1 MQKIAVKPFVRFLLA
16 AFIGFSVGKS
26 SSSLAF
32 EGALSYEKYL
42 RLNDPAYRSNSGDWL
57 NLSFQTDDAKSED
70 LDAYAEGDL
79 RLYFQD
85 NNDLAY
91 SLQEAYLK
99 GKFNDYEWHLG
110 RRILDWNQN
119 EHYWGLGYLNASQ
132 GFSLLGDDLEGVS
145 GLFVKKQFGDIEIE
159 GMISYF
165 FIPALNPAIDIKN
178 GEVRTKND
186 WVRLP
191 PTRTLYN
198 ARVIPLYYQIGEVDY
213 SKILFNK
220 SMGLNARYLY
230 AKGWF
235 SAFALYKPENRL
247 RINASAAYDPNLDKV
262 VVSANPTVN
271 HHAYYGVLWQHWMGS
286 TRALGGLSYVDPNT
300 KIGKDLNLLSIEN
313 GRQEFES
320 EYFSI
325 KPRYDREAYSHFSL
339 NFDRGSYALS
349 LNYIHLLSNNIRG
362 ADDFYSDTVKWK
374 RALGAKVD
382 YSFNDRFSMEVNYKY
397 DVSRKDEVLKAEL
410 KYEYL
415 RRVTCA
421 IGVEALKAP
430 REDSYWTYYRSN
442 DIVYTQFGL
451 YY

>member
-1 MQKIAVKPFVRFLLA
+1 MQKTPVKILLN
-16 AFIGFSVGKS
+16 AFIVAWGMGFSTIF
-26 SSSLAF
+26 AF

-57 NLSFQTDDAKSED
+57 NLSFHTDEVKNSKIDT
-70 LDAYAEGDL
+70 YAEGDV

-85 NNDLAY
+85 NNDFAF
-91 SLQEAYLK
+91 SVQEAYLT
-99 GKFNDYEWHLG
+99 GKYQDYEWSLG
-110 RRILDWNQN
+110 RKILDWNQN
-119 EHYWGLGYLNASQ
+119 EQYWGLGYLNAAQ

-145 GLFVKKQFGDIEIE
+145 GLFVKKQFGDFEIE
-159 GMISYF
+159 GLVSYF
-165 FIPALNPAIDIKN
+165 FVPALNPAIEIKN
-178 GEVRTKND
+178 GEVRAKND

-191 PTRTLYN
+191 PARTLYN
-198 ARVIPLYYQIGEVDY
+198 ARVIPLYYKIGDIDY
-213 SKILFNK
+213 SKIIFNK
-220 SMGLNARYLY
+220 AMGLNARYLY
-230 AKGWF
+230 SKGWF

-247 RINASAAYDPNLDKV
+247 RINASAAYDTQLDKV
-262 VVSANPTVN
+262 VVTANPTIN
-271 HHAYYGVLWQHWMGS
+271 HHAYYGILWQHWMGS
-286 TRALGGLSYVDPNT
+286 TRALGGVSYVDPNT

-313 GRQEFES
+313 GRQEFSS
-320 EYFSI
+320 EYFNI

-362 ADDFYSDTVKWK
+362 ADDFYSDAVRWE
-374 RALGAKVD
+374 RAIGAKID
-382 YSFNDRFSMEVNYKY
+382 FSISDKLSMEANYKY
-397 DVSRKDEVLKAEL
+397 DIARKDEVVKLEL

-415 RRVTCA
+415 RKITFA

-430 REDSYWTYYRSN
+430 REDSFWSYYRSN